1 MPIYKFYKNLGE
13 TPLECLNRLRV
24 KENIPDD
31 TSITYAGR
39 LDPAAT
45 GEMIFLTEEDCKN
58 KDQYTQLDK
67 IYTVEFIFGI
77 STDTSDLLGIIKKI
91 DLDFDQKIITKEK
104 LLNVFNQ
111 LTGLRNQNFHNF
123 SSKVVEGKPLW
134 EHSKQG
140 NMKQASHSINI
151 YNIELISIDDIK
163 ISRVYDKIKN
173 LASIVVGDFRQ
184 DEIMKSSL
192 EIKPIESTIPIITV
206 CVNCSSGTY
215 IRVLADEISE
225 ILQIPVCVYSI
236 NRDQVILPNNSYLC

>member
-13 TPLECLNRLRV
+13 TPLECLNRLRI
-24 KENIPDD
+24 KENLPNDIP
-31 TSITYAGR
+31 ITYAGR

-58 KDQYTQLDK
+58 KDQYTKLDK

-77 STDTSDLLGIIKKI
+77 STDTSDLLGVIKKY
-91 DLDFDQKIITKEK
+91 DLDFDKKIITKEK
-104 LLNVFNQ
+104 LLSVFNQ

-140 NMKQASHSINI
+140 NIKQASHIINI
-151 YNIELISIDDIK
+151 YNIELVNITDIK
-163 ISRVYDKIKN
+163 PSLIYNKIKN
-173 LASIVVGDFRQ
+173 LTSLVVGDFRQ
-184 DEIMKSSL
+184 DEIMKSYL
-192 EIKPIESTIPIITV
+192 PIKNIENKIPIVTV

-215 IRVLADEISE
+215 IRVLADEISQ

-236 NRDQVILPNNSYLC
+236 NRDSVIL